1 MKKDKKIEK
10 SKVFYKLY
18 LVNIVITIVFICLIS
33 LLCSTFSSRLILNN
47 FIAFNEDM
55 IAEKVNVLDDRVK
68 HLDETVDLIIGDES
82 TFKFLMTN
90 EKEYEKPT
98 AILKIIRR
106 FRNICSSNSLVRGIC
121 LVDLQRQIVITENT
135 KMTVEGNRYDRYQGQ
150 NSFVV
155 IDDGEERKLEF
166 VKRFE
171 RRSVYQ

>member
-10 SKVFYKLY
+10 IKVFYKLY

-82 TFKFLMTN
+82 T
-90 EKEYEKPT
+90 
-98 AILKIIRR
+98 
-106 FRNICSSNSLVRGIC
+106 
-121 LVDLQRQIVITENT
+121 
-135 KMTVEGNRYDRYQGQ
+135 
-150 NSFVV
+150 
-155 IDDGEERKLEF
+155 
-166 VKRFE
+166 
-171 RRSVYQ
+171 

>member
-1 MKKDKKIEK
+1 MKKDKKTEK

-18 LVNIVITIVFICLIS
+18 VVNIVITIVFICLIS
-33 LLCSTFSSRLILNN
+33 FLCSTFSSRLILNN

-90 EKEYEKPT
+90 EKDYEKPT

-106 FRNICSSNSLVRGIC
+106 FRNICSSSDCARRI
-121 LVDLQRQIVITENT
+121 
-135 KMTVEGNRYDRYQGQ
+135 
-150 NSFVV
+150 FA
-155 IDDGEERKLEF
+155 EF
-166 VKRFE
+166 PGM
-171 RRSVYQ
+171 